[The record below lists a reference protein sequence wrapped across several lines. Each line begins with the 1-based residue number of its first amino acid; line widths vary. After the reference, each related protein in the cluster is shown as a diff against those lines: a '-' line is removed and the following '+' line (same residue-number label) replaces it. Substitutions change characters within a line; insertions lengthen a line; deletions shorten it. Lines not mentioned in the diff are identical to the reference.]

1 MRRTSRIIV
10 LTDIDG
16 TLIPVRGSASEV
28 RESVK
33 SIIKLRTLGVPIV
46 PVTGKTL
53 KETIVCS
60 KELGMGYNNG
70 LLMIVEF
77 GAAIYASPGT
87 LITSSITRRGEL
99 EAIVLAEPL
108 ANIKDLLEKIVPPTC
123 RDRVKIVTKC
133 DLDEAMELI
142 GLRTKRETELAL
154 KREFTEA
161 VYAPDPVCKKE
172 VKRRALAL
180 GLDVIEGRTLL
191 YIGKGLGKDRA
202 ARKLIYSLP
211 DTRLGKAITV
221 ALGDMPPDRGFL
233 EQSDIAIIMP
243 WKDGRVNLKLR
254 RPDYI
259 VAPYPAPQGWS
270 WSVER
275 VIIPLFH

>member
-1 MRRTSRIIV
+1 MRQISRIIV

-16 TLIPVRGSASEV
+16 TLIPVRGSAGEV

-33 SIIKLRTLGVPIV
+33 SIMKLRTLGVPIV

-53 KETIVCS
+53 SETIVCS

-87 LITSSITRRGEL
+87 LISSSVTRRGKL
-99 EAIVLAEPL
+99 EAIVFAEPL
-108 ANIKDLLEKIVPPTC
+108 ANIEELLEKIVPSSC
-123 RDRVKIVTKC
+123 RNRVKRVTKC
-133 DLDEAMELI
+133 SLDEAKELI
-142 GLRTKRETELAL
+142 GLRTKREAELAL

-161 VYAPDPVCKKE
+161 VYASDSACKKE

-180 GLDVIEGRTLL
+180 GLDVVEGRTLL
-191 YIGKGLGKDRA
+191 YIGKGLGKDQA
-202 ARKLIYSLP
+202 TRKLISSLP
-211 DTRLGKAITV
+211 DTRFGKMIIV
-221 ALGDMPPDRGFL
+221 ALGDMPPDSGFL
-233 EQSDIAIIMP
+233 EQSDIAIVIP
-243 WKDGRVNLKLR
+243 WKNGQVNLKLR

-259 VAPYPAPQGWS
+259 VAPYPAPRGWS

-275 VIIPLFH
+275 VIIPLIH